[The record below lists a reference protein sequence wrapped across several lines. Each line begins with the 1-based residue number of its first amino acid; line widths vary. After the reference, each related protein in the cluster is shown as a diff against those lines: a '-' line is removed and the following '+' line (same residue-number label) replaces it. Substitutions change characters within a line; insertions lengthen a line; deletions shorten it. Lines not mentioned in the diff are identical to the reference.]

1 MTVLNSFQNFSIDLT
16 SSVGTSTIDN
26 STFFVCS
33 VVSLLAGAAIA
44 FGFCFKQG
52 KSKSFATTLALLPII
67 VQVIIMLVNG
77 NLGTG
82 VAVAGAFSLVRF
94 RSMPGNA
101 KDILAIFLSMAVG
114 LATGTNHLVLAI
126 LFTLIVIAGNIVY
139 MLLPL
144 GESAENEKS
153 LMITIPESL
162 DYSEVFDDIFNKFT
176 TKAKL
181 EQVKTTNMGSR
192 FKLRYDIT
200 LKKGVNEKEFI
211 DELRV
216 RNGNLEILV
225 ARKMPDMEKQ
235 L

>member
-1 MTVLNSFQNFSIDLT
+1 MTVLNNFQIFTLDLT

-26 STFFVCS
+26 STFFICS
-33 VVSLLAGAAIA
+33 IVSLLVGAVIA
-44 FGFCFKQG
+44 FSFCYRQH

-67 VQVIIMLVNG
+67 VQGIIMLVNG

-114 LATGTNHLVLAI
+114 LATGTNHLALAAI
-126 LFTLIVIAGNIVY
+126 FTVVVCAVNAVY
-139 MLLPL
+139 AFLPL
-144 GESAENEKS
+144 GESADSEKV
-153 LMITIPESL
+153 LTITIPESL
-162 DYSEVFDDIFNKFT
+162 DYSDVFDDIFKKFT

-181 EQVKTTNMGSR
+181 EQVKTTNMGSL

-200 LKKGVNEKEFI
+200 LKKGASEKELI

-216 RNGNLEILV
+216 RNGNLEILC
-225 ARKMPDMEKQ
+225 ARRMPEADQ

>member
-1 MTVLNSFQNFSIDLT
+1 MTVLNIFQIFTLDLT
-16 SSVGTSTIDN
+16 SSVGTSTINN
-26 STFFVCS
+26 STFFICS
-33 VVSLLAGAAIA
+33 IVSLLVGAVIA
-44 FGFCFKQG
+44 FGFCYRQH

-94 RSMPGNA
+94 RSMAGNA

-114 LATGTNHLVLAI
+114 LATGTNHLALAAI
-126 LFTLIVIAGNIVY
+126 FTVVVCAVNAVY
-139 MLLPL
+139 AFLPL
-144 GESAENEKS
+144 GESADSEKV
-153 LMITIPESL
+153 LTITIPESL
-162 DYSEVFDDIFNKFT
+162 DYSDVFDDIFKKFT

-181 EQVKTTNMGSR
+181 EQVKTTNMGSL

-200 LKKGVNEKEFI
+200 LKKGASEKELI

-216 RNGNLEILV
+216 RNGNLEILC
-225 ARKMPDMEKQ
+225 ARRMPEADQ

>member
-1 MTVLNSFQNFSIDLT
+1 MVLNNAVDLT

-26 STFFVCS
+26 QTFFICS
-33 VVSLLAGAAIA
+33 LASLLAGAVIA
-44 FGFCFKQG
+44 FAFCFKQH

-101 KDILAIFLSMAVG
+101 KDILAIFLAMAVG
-114 LATGTNHLVLAI
+114 LATGTNHLMLAAI
-126 LFTLIVIAGNIVY
+126 FTAVVCAVNAVCT
-139 MLLPL
+139 LLPL
-144 GESAENEKS
+144 GESGDNEKT
-153 LMITIPESL
+153 LTITIPESL
-162 DYSEVFDDIFNKFT
+162 DYSEVFDDIFEKFT
-176 TKAKL
+176 TSAKL
-181 EQVKTTNMGSR
+181 EQVKTTNMGSL
-192 FKLRYDIT
+192 FKLKYDIT
-200 LKKGVNEKEFI
+200 LKKGAKEKELI

-216 RNGNLEILV
+216 RNGNLEILC
-225 ARKMPDMEKQ
+225 ARKMPQVDQ

>member
-1 MTVLNSFQNFSIDLT
+1 MIVLNLFSIDLT
-16 SSVGTSTIDN
+16 SSVGTSTI
-26 STFFVCS
+26 STTDFVLCTLA
-33 VVSLLAGAAIA
+33 SLLVGAVIA
-44 FGFCFKQG
+44 FAFTFKQY
-52 KSKSFATTLALLPII
+52 KTKSFATTLALLPVI

-114 LATGTNHLVLAI
+114 LATGTHHLMLAAV
-126 LFTLIVIAGNIVY
+126 FTVVVCAVNAVY
-139 MLLPL
+139 MFLPL
-144 GESAENEKS
+144 GESADNEKT
-153 LMITIPESL
+153 LTITIPESL
-162 DYSEVFDDIFNKFT
+162 DYGDVFDDIFKEFT
-176 TKAKL
+176 TKARL
-181 EQVKTTNMGSR
+181 EQVKTTNMGSL

-200 LKKGVNEKEFI
+200 LKKGKSEKALI

-216 RNGNLEILV
+216 RNGNLEILCC
-225 ARKMPDMEKQ
+225 RKMTDADQ